1 MSRPLIPVSLFVVAC
16 RSGLTRLLRPYRTFP
31 PSFGSRRMYHNF
43 LDYPCKNRLDLGR
56 SSVPRLN
63 EGSPADRTSL
73 ALAVKL
79 STQIK
84 STWRSFYPSF
94 ARDANSPDIPSLTY
108 RTRGIRFAVDPF
120 IPCQKRSRELEPRY
134 RSTSTRLRLASSSE
148 PIGPSFHYPVMA
160 LTAPRSLGFWLKI
173 WFRRGV

>member
-1 MSRPLIPVSLFVVAC
+1 VVPSSPSMSRPLIPVSLFVVAC

-73 ALAVKL
+73 ALAVKP
-79 STQIK
+79 STQTGHEAYVSRSI
-84 STWRSFYPSF
+84 RSFP
-94 ARDANSPDIPSLTY
+94 ARSGVET
-108 RTRGIRFAVDPF
+108 
-120 IPCQKRSRELEPRY
+120 ELEPRY

>member
-1 MSRPLIPVSLFVVAC
+1 MVPSSPSMSRPLIPVSLFAVAC

-43 LDYPCKNRLDLGR
+43 LDYPCKNLLDLGR

-120 IPCQKRSRELEPRY
+120 IPCQKRSRDRARATLSQHIDTSPVGVLIRAN
-134 RSTSTRLRLASSSE
+134 RSLVPLSSHGPDSSS
-148 PIGPSFHYPVMA
+148 
-160 LTAPRSLGFWLKI
+160 
-173 WFRRGV
+173 